1 MLPFR
6 YMKSV
11 QEMLDMD
18 GPKES
23 IFYLQSEYLLWPKG
37 AWWPFSP
44 QLSYESLP
52 LLTIEEHSTVKR
64 IANKR
69 DFGDWVGRTRNGELG
84 EMKVEEGRMGS
95 EMILIVQLRTLKR
108 SQTISPANIP
118 KRDGGS
124 LVSDRWEW
132 DCWGHLRE
140 RQLTVCV

>member
-1 MLPFR
+1 
-6 YMKSV
+6 
-11 QEMLDMD
+11 
-18 GPKES
+18 
-23 IFYLQSEYLLWPKG
+23 
-37 AWWPFSP
+37 
-44 QLSYESLP
+44 
-52 LLTIEEHSTVKR
+52 
-64 IANKR
+64 
-69 DFGDWVGRTRNGELG
+69 
-84 EMKVEEGRMGS
+84 MKVEEGRMGS